1 MTLQSLQELGCLSSN
16 LEVCHKYKAT
26 SYSEFRKCSDDEK
39 KKVKAV
45 VLDNS
50 VWVATPNREPTV
62 RADVVYSYDGTN
74 FGLWNRQLHSFSI
87 MELVND
93 SLVATKNISLME
105 GDSNM
110 SEQKLDLGGSLAE
123 EMAAEAKKTAAAPQK
138 MDVEGVGTPSAKK
151 SDSEKAAEKA
161 ARDARKKQ
169 KEHALEEQASAIKAI
184 AQRSGTTF
192 KVNPKF
198 VDNNRK
204 YGRFIGFVTAS
215 DPVIKLSLKQ
225 TPINFGTPG
234 NPKYQLRA
242 GVTLDPETQKRF
254 QGGVKNIG
262 AKYLECKTDIV
273 VRQAGPGSIVAGIV
287 KTPAMTELTSYDDVT
302 QARDFTADCV
312 ENHTTVLKVLPK
324 EALFPY
330 LELNYDKKIPED
342 ESIAGNT
349 MLAVKSTEVKSKG
362 ASKGTSAPIKQFRTR
377 IVAEGRSLF
386 TAGNYFPIETYDTV
400 SLSYATEED
409 KVLANNNFAALM
421 KQLNAKPV
429 QRANGQF
436 SAPKGELSEEAKAM
450 FSVDEANSDPSKAL
464 YSCSSSIVNG
474 GAIIQCKPFGAKKNE
489 ELMIDVTA
497 LPVRETKENKDGTT
511 TNYRYRKSKFNEG
524 NDPAINRNEY
534 ADFINRVTAAADGVN
549 FETIINKAKKASRSA
564 SKPKASTSVA
574 DRISGLEMLALRSA
588 NDVKVDGTNSIAD
601 IFEAFRN
608 AQV

>member
-1 MTLQSLQELGCLSSN
+1 M
-16 LEVCHKYKAT
+16 
-26 SYSEFRKCSDDEK
+26 
-39 KKVKAV
+39 
-45 VLDNS
+45 
-50 VWVATPNREPTV
+50 
-62 RADVVYSYDGTN
+62 
-74 FGLWNRQLHSFSI
+74 
-87 MELVND
+87 
-93 SLVATKNISLME
+93 
-105 GDSNM
+105 
-110 SEQKLDLGGSLAE
+110 
-123 EMAAEAKKTAAAPQK
+123 
-138 MDVEGVGTPSAKK
+138 
-151 SDSEKAAEKA
+151 
-161 ARDARKKQ
+161 
-169 KEHALEEQASAIKAI
+169 
-184 AQRSGTTF
+184 
-192 KVNPKF
+192 
-198 VDNNRK
+198 
-204 YGRFIGFVTAS
+204 
-215 DPVIKLSLKQ
+215 
-225 TPINFGTPG
+225 
-234 NPKYQLRA
+234 
-242 GVTLDPETQKRF
+242 TLDPETQKRF

-273 VRQAGPGSIVAGIV
+273 MRQAGPGSIVAGIV
-287 KTPAMTELTSYDDVT
+287 KTPAMTELTSYDDAT

-386 TAGNYFPIETYDTV
+386 TAGNYFPTETYDTV

-464 YSCSSSIVNG
+464 YSCTSSIVNG
-474 GAIIQCKPFGAKKNE
+474 GAVIQCKPFGAKKND

-511 TNYRYRKSKFNEG
+511 TNYHYRKSKFNEG

-534 ADFINRVTAAADGVN
+534 ADFIARVTAAADGVN

-588 NDVKVDGTNSIAD
+588 NDVKVDGTSSIAD